1 MIYIITISRM
11 ALLKLMVATW
21 TVFFGRD
28 GGEENEKGARPWQNR
43 RRWSMNEYVG
53 RLQGGHTI

>member
-21 TVFFGRD
+21 TVFLAGMAVR
-28 GGEENEKGARPWQNR
+28 K
-43 RRWSMNEYVG
+43 
-53 RLQGGHTI
+53 